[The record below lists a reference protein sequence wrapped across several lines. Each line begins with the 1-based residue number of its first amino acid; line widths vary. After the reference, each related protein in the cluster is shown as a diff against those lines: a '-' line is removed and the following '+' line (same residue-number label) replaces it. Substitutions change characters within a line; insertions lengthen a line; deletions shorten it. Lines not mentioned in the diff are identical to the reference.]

1 MRKWS
6 PSEYDNGEKG
16 ETVYQIVVPTV
27 HRREVLE
34 LAHDL
39 PMSGHLGVRKTH
51 NRVLQLFLAW
61 SKTGRGKVV

>member
-6 PSEYDNGEKG
+6 PTEYDNSEKG

-39 PMSGHLGVRKTH
+39 PMSGHLGYVKPIIEFY
-51 NRVLQLFLAW
+51 NIFLAW

>member
-34 LAHDL
+34 LAHHL
-39 PMSGHLGVRKTH
+39 PMSGHLGYVKHTTEFY
-51 NRVLQLFLAW
+51 NIFIGLL
-61 SKTGRGKVV
+61 